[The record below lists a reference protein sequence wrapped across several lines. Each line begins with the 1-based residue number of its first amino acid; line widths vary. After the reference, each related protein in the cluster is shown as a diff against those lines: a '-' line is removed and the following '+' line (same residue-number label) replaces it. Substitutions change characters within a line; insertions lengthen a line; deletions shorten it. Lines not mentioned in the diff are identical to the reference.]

1 MCDVCE
7 PPKGAGFFPTQL
19 GESSKDLA
27 RTRETA
33 GSVAECFM
41 RLVEKDPD
49 KPVTMLQ
56 LASEWIKHAK
66 SEARD
71 ELRDAGSGGVVGKV
85 PLGAWQ
91 RAIGLLDKDGAEAF
105 VCHMVMH
112 GVLTE
117 HWQHTAYSTN
127 AYVRAGEV
135 EPDECPEFSL
145 VRKYKGEE

>member
-1 MCDVCE
+1 M
-7 PPKGAGFFPTQL
+7 PLLAWLLALLWGASAAAMLMGAGTGPF
-19 GESSKDLA
+19 GA
-27 RTRETA
+27 
-33 GSVAECFM
+33 
-41 RLVEKDPD
+41 
-49 KPVTMLQ
+49 
-56 LASEWIKHAK
+56 AK
-66 SEARD
+66 R
-71 ELRDAGSGGVVGKV
+71 
-85 PLGAWQ
+85 AWQ